1 MEKNNKTFGPQ
12 NFPDIFF
19 SKPLSYC
26 LPKESTR
33 QKFDNICLMI

>member
-19 SKPLSYC
+19 SNHYLIAFQKNPLDKNLAIYV
-26 LPKESTR
+26 
-33 QKFDNICLMI
+33 